1 MNPHDDDPPQF
12 KATLN
17 YCIRP
22 ATRADVPKLE
32 WYGAQAHTRTYIRQA
47 FKAMLEGQRMM
58 LVADLNGFPV
68 GQIYIQ
74 FDSRNKQHADGYKRG
89 YIYAFRVID
98 HLQRCGI
105 GSALLNTAEKTL
117 IGRGFIFA
125 TLQVS
130 KRNEDAR
137 RLYQKNGYRVFSED
151 PGHWYY
157 VDHTGKQQEVND
169 PTWVMEKRLVR

>member
-1 MNPHDDDPPQF
+1 MNPHDDDPPQYTT
-12 KATLN
+12 TLN

-22 ATRADVPKLE
+22 AVRADIQKLE
-32 WYGAQAHTRTYIRQA
+32 WYGSQVHTRTYIRQA
-47 FKAMLEGQRMM
+47 FKAMMEGQRMM

-74 FDSRNKQHADGYKRG
+74 FDSKNKQHADGYKRG

-105 GSALLNTAEKTL
+105 GSALLNAAEKAL

>member
-1 MNPHDDDPPQF
+1 MKPYHDEPQQY
-12 KATLN
+12 AARLI

-22 ATRADVPKLE
+22 AIRTDVPKLE
-32 WYGAQAHTRTYIRQA
+32 WYGMQAHTRAYIRQA
-47 FKAMLEGQRMM
+47 FKAMLAGHRMM

-74 FDSRNKQHADGYKRG
+74 FDSKTKQHADGYKRG

-105 GSALLNTAEKTL
+105 GSALLCSAENSL
-117 IGRGFIFA
+117 IGRGFIIA

-130 KRNEDAR
+130 KQNEDAR

-157 VDHTGKQQEVND
+157 IDHTGKQQEVND

>member
-1 MNPHDDDPPQF
+1 MTPHDDDPPQIPL
-12 KATLN
+12 TLT

-22 ATRADVPKLE
+22 ASRADVPKLE
-32 WYGAQAHTRTYIRQA
+32 WYGSQAHTRSYIRQA
-47 FKAMLEGQRMM
+47 FKAMMDGQRMM

-68 GQIYIQ
+68 GQVYIQ
-74 FDSRNKQHADGYKRG
+74 YDSKNKQHADGYRRG
-89 YIYAFRVID
+89 YIYAFRVMD

-105 GSALLNTAEKTL
+105 GTQLLNAAEDVLRK
-117 IGRGFIFA
+117 RGFIIS

-137 RLYQKNGYRVFSED
+137 RLYQKNGYRVFNED

-157 VDHTGKQQEVND
+157 MDQTGTQREVND